1 MTYRLRNI
9 LLAVVLAV
17 LAAFLTALYVASYQN
32 RVDSEQERVKVYV
45 AKQDIAPGTSSADL
59 LGKLEQQEVA
69 RKDLVPAWMSNPK
82 QIEGQATSQWIYAGE
97 QVTTRRFTLAGK
109 TPIHAKLTGN
119 FRAMA
124 VPGTEDQLLAGI
136 LRGGDHVDVVVSFRF
151 KEDEGGD
158 EFTVTRILLRDI
170 EVLRAPQTG
179 GVDSKLASSSNNEK
193 DGPYS
198 AILKLTDSQAQ
209 KLYLVTAGNEPH
221 EWWFDLRAPTDAV
234 DSPESVTTAGAA
246 VRDGLPANQLSRLGG
261 TTP

>member
-45 AKQDIAPGTSSADL
+45 AKQDIAPGTSAADM

-69 RKDLVPAWMSNPK
+69 RKNLVPAWMSDPK
-82 QIEGQATSQWIYAGE
+82 QIQGQATSQWIFAGE

-124 VPGTEDQLLAGI
+124 VPGTEDQLLAGVV
-136 LRGGDHVDVVVSFRF
+136 RTGDHVDVVVNFSFGQ
-151 KEDEGGD
+151 DGGN
-158 EFTVTRILLRDI
+158 VSRILLRDI

-179 GVDSKLASSSNNEK
+179 GVDSKLASSANNEK
-193 DGPYS
+193 DGPFS
-198 AILKLTDSQAQ
+198 VILKLTDSQAH
-209 KLYLVTAGNEPH
+209 KLYLVTAGNEDH
-221 EWWFDLRAPTDAV
+221 EWWLDLRAPTDAV
-234 DSPESVTTAGAA
+234 DSPESVSTPGAA
-246 VRDGLPANQLSRLGG
+246 VRDGLPANQLSRVTSLEG

>member
-124 VPGTEDQLLAGI
+124 VPGTEDQLLAGVI
-136 LRGGDHVDVVVSFRF
+136 RTGDRIDVVVNF
-151 KEDEGGD
+151 KFGED
-158 EFTVTRILLRDI
+158 FNVSRILLRDI

-193 DGPYS
+193 DGPY
-198 AILKLTDSQAQ
+198 AVILKLTDSQAH
-209 KLYLVTAGNEPH
+209 KLYLVTAGNEDH
-221 EWWFDLRAPTDAV
+221 EWWLDLRAPTDAV
-234 DSPESVTTAGAA
+234 DSPEAVSTPSAA
-246 VRDGLPANQLSRLGG
+246 VRDGLPANQLSRVTSVGG
-261 TTP
+261 NP